1 MEWFAGRKEAQ
12 GRAGYS
18 GPSVANRGFDGH
30 ADVRSRI
37 RGFGWFMPAGVLA
50 SHSSA
55 ASRHSTSPVAGLLGV
70 AYTFVDTFGYM
81 ILGWMM
87 GTTVRINKET
97 HSKLR
102 ALAESA
108 GESMPELLEKA
119 VEAYRRQRLLDET
132 NLAFAALRKD
142 PAEWQAE
149 LDERQDW
156 DTTLSDGIQSEA
168 GEGH

>member
-1 MEWFAGRKEAQ
+1 
-12 GRAGYS
+12 
-18 GPSVANRGFDGH
+18 
-30 ADVRSRI
+30 
-37 RGFGWFMPAGVLA
+37 
-50 SHSSA
+50 
-55 ASRHSTSPVAGLLGV
+55 
-70 AYTFVDTFGYM
+70 
-81 ILGWMM
+81 M
-87 GTTVRINKET
+87 GTTVRINTET

-132 NLAFAALRKD
+132 NLAFAALRND

-156 DTTLSDGIQSEA
+156 DTTLLDGIQSET
-168 GEGH
+168 GEGN